1 MSVGTRSVLFGVHAF
16 WLHPFFTAEA
26 WRRIYGFPW
35 DVRLWVAFFVHDL
48 GYWKAPNM
56 DGPEGEA
63 HVYVGAR
70 ILRCLFGDAWGE
82 FCLRHSRYWAKR
94 HGCEIS
100 RLAAADKL
108 AFVLTP
114 WWLYLPM
121 ARATGELA
129 EYMAVSQERQAG
141 DHSFTESERMLLS
154 SGSARLWLIGLH
166 AYTRRWVEEHK
177 DRCLRVEDIRAEQ
190 ALAVSISVRA

>member
-1 MSVGTRSVLFGVHAF
+1 
-16 WLHPFFTAEA
+16 
-26 WRRIYGFPW
+26 
-35 DVRLWVAFFVHDL
+35 VAFFVHDL
-48 GYWKAPNM
+48 GYWKSPNM

-82 FCLRHSRYWAKR
+82 FCLRHSRYWAKK

-108 AFVLTP
+108 AFVLIP

-129 EYMAVSQERQAG
+129 EYMAVSQERQPG

-154 SGSARLWLIGLH
+154 SGNSRSWLIGLH

-177 DRCLRVEDIRAEQ
+177 DRCLRVEEIRAEQ
-190 ALAVSISVRA
+190 ALAVSISLRA